1 MPPLSDVGN
10 VEHIS
15 ILLCILLTSV
25 DGDAM
30 SATELMNVR
39 NILSPKNVAQK
50 LLESANRE

>member
-39 NILSPKNVAQK
+39 NILLQKKVAQK